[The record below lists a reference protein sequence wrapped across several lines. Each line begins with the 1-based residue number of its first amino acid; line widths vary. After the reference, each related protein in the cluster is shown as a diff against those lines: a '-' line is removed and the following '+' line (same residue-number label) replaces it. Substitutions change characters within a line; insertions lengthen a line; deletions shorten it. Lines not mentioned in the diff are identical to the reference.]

1 MSTICHP
8 RPARFSNRPAEY
20 RPSRIP
26 NYFTNPRR
34 CARPQ
39 AADGRQ
45 GNLVGGYRTFDRAE
59 LVQQATGDRGTD
71 ARQALQHEESPR
83 RETFRLPVEAAQ
95 DLISSLAD
103 LIGQESKGAQ

>member
-45 GNLVGGYRTFDRAE
+45 GLELADREQPDLA
-59 LVQQATGDRGTD
+59 GDRGTD

>member
-1 MSTICHP
+1 MSPQTSP
-8 RPARFSNRPAEY
+8 VLQSPAEV
-20 RPSRIP
+20 RPSRIANHFP
-26 NYFTNPRR
+26 NPRR

-45 GNLVGGYRTFDRAE
+45 GDLVGGYRTFDRAE

>member
-1 MSTICHP
+1 M
-8 RPARFSNRPAEY
+8 
-20 RPSRIP
+20 
-26 NYFTNPRR
+26 
-34 CARPQ
+34 
-39 AADGRQ
+39 
-45 GNLVGGYRTFDRAE
+45 
-59 LVQQATGDRGTD
+59 QQSAGDRGTD